1 MKSNGDLKEPLS
13 FDSKD
18 LTYEPLTQKIWK
30 NWFTIDF
37 KDLKYPM
44 ALEFGNLME
53 MDKIMIESLERV
65 VDCWPTCTQCE
76 SNTKS

>member
-18 LTYEPLTQKIWK
+18 LTHEPLTLKIWK
-30 NWFTIDF
+30 IDF
-37 KDLKYPM
+37 KDFKYPTT
-44 ALEFGNLME
+44 LEFGNLME
-53 MDKIMIESLERV
+53 MDKRIIESLEGV
-65 VDCWPTCTQCE
+65 VDCWPICTQCK